1 MPDPPRTW
9 ATDRPVSLAV
19 GRRMV
24 AVARSG
30 EEYFA
35 IEDVC
40 THDGA
45 ELTGGEIEGA
55 EIICPRHGARFCLRT
70 GEALTPP
77 AYEPVRVFATKI
89 EVDICGYAQTDAVAS
104 RRGAGHRQPAGG
116 LRARVDAPRQ
126 YRGARDGERIVHRN
140 LIPDLIL
147 VSPAERAWAPPR
159 SSPTACELDAK
170 QVQCAREL
178 YLATPETTWRLLA
191 RCDPAPCVIS

>member
-1 MPDPPRTW
+1 MPMKWID
-9 ATDRPVSLAV
+9 AGPVAALGDGQTLSLAM

-30 EEYFA
+30 EEFFA

-45 ELTGGEIEGA
+45 ELTGGAIEGA

-89 EVDICGYAQTDAVAS
+89 DD
-104 RRGAGHRQPAGG
+104 GH
-116 LRARVDAPRQ
+116 LWV
-126 YRGARDGERIVHRN
+126 
-140 LIPDLIL
+140 
-147 VSPAERAWAPPR
+147 R
-159 SSPTACELDAK
+159 SD
-170 QVQCAREL
+170 
-178 YLATPETTWRLLA
+178 
-191 RCDPAPCVIS
+191 